1 MTSEQSIRLRIR
13 KLGAADYQGPA
24 IIAPV
29 IHLMGSQIE
38 AIEADEFLYNPTK
51 LAKGLSELRI
61 ALGSNVITC
70 ASSAAM
76 EAEAFGADID
86 WSTYPPRVTSAID
99 PSMVETDDPTNL
111 LLLGER
117 IEAAVEC
124 TKRLSSTEGSNVAL
138 CAAITSPGKL
148 ASELTAYDFNNQDE
162 IYKNK
167 LLDFSGRCVTG
178 ITRKLCESGIN
189 LMIFQELDIFDPVI
203 DFEAWKSAFIPICN
217 MARFHRV
224 KIVLVLENNSLEN
237 INKIA
242 EVLPMDVSL
251 CLNKSSWLSSSD
263 KKPHGLVLE
272 KNYQEWSELP
282 ESVSFVTTGSE
293 ISVDADI
300 GELTQA
306 INKLTRNVEA

>member
-1 MTSEQSIRLRIR
+1 
-13 KLGAADYQGPA
+13 
-24 IIAPV
+24 
-29 IHLMGSQIE
+29 MGSQIE

-51 LAKGLSELRI
+51 LAKGLSELRT
-61 ALGSNVITC
+61 ALGSYVITC

-76 EAEAFGADID
+76 EAEALGADID
-86 WSTYPPRVTSAID
+86 WSTYPPKVTSAIAA
-99 PSMVETDDPTNL
+99 SIVETDDPTDL
-111 LLLGER
+111 LLSGER
-117 IEAAVEC
+117 IEATIEC
-124 TKRLSSTEGSNVAL
+124 TKRLSSTEGGNVAL

-162 IYKNK
+162 VYKNK
-167 LLDFSGRCVTG
+167 LLDFSGRCITS
-178 ITRKLCESGIN
+178 ITRKLCESGVN
-189 LMIFQELDIFDPVI
+189 LMVFQELDIFDPVI
-203 DFEAWKSAFIPICN
+203 DIEAWSSAFIPICN

-242 EVLPMDVSL
+242 EVLPIDVSL
-251 CLNKSSWLSSSD
+251 CLDKSSWLSSVD
-263 KKPHGLVLE
+263 RKPYGLVLE
-272 KNYQEWSELP
+272 NNYQEWSELP

-306 INKLTRNVEA
+306 INKLTRKVEA